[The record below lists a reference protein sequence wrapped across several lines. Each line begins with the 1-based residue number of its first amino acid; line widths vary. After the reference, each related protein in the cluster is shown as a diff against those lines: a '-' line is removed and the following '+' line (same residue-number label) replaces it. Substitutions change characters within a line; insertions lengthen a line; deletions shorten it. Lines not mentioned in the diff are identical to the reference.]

1 MVDAEKAEQTG
12 MTEET
17 TSVQSSK
24 GGDRGIRFANGAE
37 YSDDEFQKF
46 SDLYGRTMKDIDEG
60 QIVTGRVL
68 AIVNQ
73 EVVVDIGF
81 KSEGTIPL
89 EEFGMPPEVK
99 VGDKVEVFLDSI
111 ENQDGQLILSKK
123 KADFVQVWDRVI
135 QIHDQGS
142 TIKGRCMRRIKGG
155 IVVDLMG
162 VDAFLPG
169 SQIDVKPIRDFD
181 ALIGQTFD
189 FKIVKVNKMRK
200 NIVVSRR
207 SLLEESMAEQRKQI
221 LAELEK
227 GQVREGGV
235 KNITDF
241 GVFVDLGGVDGLL
254 HINDLS
260 WGRINHPSEVV
271 KLDERI
277 KVVVLDFN
285 EQKDRISLGMKQLQ
299 PHPWENIDKKYPE
312 GSLIKGKVVSIADYG
327 AFVELEKGV
336 EGLIHVSEMSWTRNV
351 VHPSKLLNVGDMLD
365 VKVLSL
371 EKDRKRISLGIKQLT
386 QDPWE
391 HILAKYPVG
400 SRHKGRV
407 RNMTNFGVF
416 VEMEDGI
423 DGLIHISDL
432 SWTKKLKHPSEMMK
446 KGQDVEIVV
455 LDVNKDERR
464 LSLGYKQL
472 TDDPWAEFET
482 AYKVGVVTQ
491 AKVLRLIEKGMVV
504 ELPLGLEGFVPISQL
519 PESSMAKVAQNMK
532 DGDAVELVVIE
543 FDKENKR
550 VVLSRKKMLEMEK
563 GKQTEAEQSDVAA
576 YTKPA
581 EAPTMAEMAGEGLQE
596 KKAEKEEK
604 KKPAKKASAK
614 KAKDDAAPGGA
625 TESGPEAQPAPPD
638 PQAPPASPT
647 EGKAESGEAP
657 APEGKE
663 TPES

>member
-1 MVDAEKAEQTG
+1 MVDAEKSKQTG

-17 TSVQSSK
+17 GSVQSSK

-37 YSDDEFQKF
+37 YSDDDFQKF
-46 SDLYGRTMKDIDEG
+46 SDLYCRTLKDIDEG

-68 AIVNQ
+68 AIANQ

-189 FKIVKVNKMRK
+189 FKIVKVNKLRK

-221 LAELEK
+221 LVELEK
-227 GQVREGGV
+227 GQVREGSV

-312 GSLIKGKVVSIADYG
+312 GSIIKGKVVSIADYG
-327 AFVELEKGV
+327 AFIELEKGV

-351 VHPSKLLNVGDMLD
+351 VHPSKLLNVGDMID
-365 VKVLSL
+365 VKVLNL

-400 SRHKGRV
+400 SKHKGRV

-464 LSLGYKQL
+464 LSLGYKQMM
-472 TDDPWAEFET
+472 DDPWAEFET
-482 AYKVGVVTQ
+482 AYQVGVVTQ

-504 ELPLGLEGFVPISQL
+504 ELPLGLEGFVPISQMA
-519 PESSMAKVAQNMK
+519 ESSMAKVAQSMK
-532 DGDAVELVVIE
+532 EGDSIELAVIE

-563 GKQTEAEQSDVAA
+563 GKQTEAEPTDMAA

-581 EAPTMAEMAGEGLQE
+581 EAVTMAEMAGESLQE
-596 KKAEKEEK
+596 KKADKEEKAEKEEK

-614 KAKDDAAPGGA
+614 KAKDETAP
-625 TESGPEAQPAPPD
+625 E
-638 PQAPPASPT
+638 
-647 EGKAESGEAP
+647 P
-657 APEGKE
+657 APEPENETDRPEPAAPEGAE
-663 TPES
+663 TPGA